1 MYKNIDRSENKLF
14 NFKRGQNQKEKIQI
28 VLKPKALNTLG
39 WYEKQINKTVKI
51 LKDAMK
57 CSSTVSHSQQQIR

>member
-14 NFKRGQNQKEKIQI
+14 NFKRNQKEKIKI

-51 LKDAMK
+51 SNGAMK
-57 CSSTVSHSQQQIR
+57 CSSTVSHSQQKIR

>member
-51 LKDAMK
+51 LKGAMK
-57 CSSTVSHSQQQIR
+57 CSSTVSHSQQQFR